1 VRDVGEAKTKVTLI
15 GSEIAKAGLEFIYEG
30 AIPECGACSLRKAC
44 NNLKAGKRYRVVGV
58 RKATHDCPVHFN
70 GASAVEVVDAAV
82 PALIHADMAIKNTRI
97 SFECTCSQTGCEGYL
112 LCHPD
117 GAVEGEKYT
126 VAAVKGNAPNTCEK
140 GKALKLVDLMAV

>member
-1 VRDVGEAKTKVTLI
+1 MAEAKTKVTLI

-44 NNLKAGKRYRVVGV
+44 NNLKAGKRYKVVGV
-58 RKATHDCPVHFN
+58 RKTKHDCMVHLN
-70 GASAVEVVDAAV
+70 GASAVEVTEAAV

-97 SFECTCSQTGCEGYL
+97 SFESGCGQTGCEGYV

-117 GAVEGEKYT
+117 GAIEGEKYT
-126 VAAVKGNAPNTCEK
+126 VTDVKGNAPTACEK
-140 GKALKLVDLMAV
+140 GRALKLVDLVAV